1 MRGRREPAVRTCG
14 RAGRI
19 LRVAASAF
27 CLVLAVEVPTV
38 GGAQP
43 PEVPVTGPERSLWFE
58 NTRGRQKDIDGL
70 QASVVQRKRH
80 PSLKGEQV
88 SEGTLMYRKPAL
100 LRWEIVRPEPMTLV
114 MDGSKLTVYHP
125 LRKEAERKYLS
136 DSMATR
142 AAVEFLTVGMAPSLP
157 ELERRFRVELLR
169 GEGYFVLKLFPRGKW
184 LSRAVSSISVYHG
197 EEGIAPRRVVVEG
210 AGGER
215 TETSLTRVVANPA
228 FPPDVFDLRLGPDVN
243 VIEEGGIGKV
253 REDAP

>member
-1 MRGRREPAVRTCG
+1 LRGRSGPTARTCG
-14 RAGRI
+14 RPGRI
-19 LRVAASAF
+19 LRVAAAAF
-27 CLVLAVEVPTV
+27 WLAFAAEVPFAV
-38 GGAQP
+38 GAQP
-43 PEVPVTGPERSLWFE
+43 PEVPVSGPERSLWFE
-58 NTRGRQKDIDGL
+58 KTRERQKDVDGL
-70 QASVVQRKRH
+70 RASVVQRKRH
-80 PSLKGEQV
+80 PSLKGELV
-88 SEGTLMYRKPAL
+88 SEGMLLYRKPAL
-100 LRWEIVRPEPMTLV
+100 LRWEIVRPESMILV

-125 LRKEAERKYLS
+125 SRKEAERKYLS

-142 AAVEFLTVGMAPSLP
+142 AAVEFLTVGMAPSLQ

-197 EEGIAPRRVVVEG
+197 EGGIAPRRVVVEG

-228 FPPDVFDLRLGPDVN
+228 FPPDAFDLRLGPGVN